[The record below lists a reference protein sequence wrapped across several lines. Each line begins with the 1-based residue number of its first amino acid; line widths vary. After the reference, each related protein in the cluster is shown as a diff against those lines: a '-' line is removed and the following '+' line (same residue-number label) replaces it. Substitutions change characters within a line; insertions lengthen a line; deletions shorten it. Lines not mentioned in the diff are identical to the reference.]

1 MYYVSMD
8 INGRREEIL
17 RILGDREYVTVEEF
31 SKVLGVS
38 AVTIRTDLS
47 ALEESGFLIRT
58 HGGAMKNSKKGE
70 ARLISNT
77 LIENEEEKRALAE
90 KAASLIRPG
99 NTIIID
105 SGSTTI
111 HLIEHLK
118 GKNIT
123 VVTNNI
129 LALDKLKNEDDI
141 KIVALGGSLRRESM
155 GTVGPLA
162 ETAVKSMN
170 VDIYFMGAAAYD
182 RSNITSSDMNEA
194 VLKRDMIEA
203 SDKVVFLADS
213 SKFGKKAFSK
223 ICTWHD
229 IDAFVSDKVDPDF
242 RRELEEM
249 GVEVLASDD

>member
-1 MYYVSMD
+1 MD
-8 INGRREEIL
+8 INERREEIL
-17 RILGDREYVTVEEF
+17 KILADREYVTVEEF

-38 AVTIRTDLS
+38 AVTIRTDLTS
-47 ALEESGFLIRT
+47 LEESGLLIRT
-58 HGGAMKNSKKGE
+58 HGGAMKSSMKGE

-77 LIENEEEKRALAE
+77 MIENEMEKKAIAE
-90 KAASLIRPG
+90 KAASLIKPG

-123 VVTNNI
+123 VVTNN
-129 LALDKLKNEDDI
+129 LLVLERLKSEDDI
-141 KIVALGGSLRRESM
+141 KIIALGGSLRRESM

-162 ETAVKSMN
+162 EVAIKALN

-182 RSNITSSDMNEA
+182 KSSISSSDISESS
-194 VLKRDMIEA
+194 LKRYMMES
-203 SDKVVFLADS
+203 SDKVVLIADS
-213 SKFGKKAFSK
+213 SKFGKKAFSN
-223 ICTWHD
+223 ICSWHD
-229 IDAFVSDKVDPDF
+229 IDTFVSDVVDKDF
-242 RRELEEM
+242 RKELEEM